1 MGNIEYFKGK
11 TLTKNLYIVMK
22 AYVAIFFLT
31 ALFLSTKFKLSF
43 SMLLI
48 LIKLIGFY
56 QSVHKTFI
64 LECEKQKI
72 DQKIK
77 MKTKGFYHTYLT
89 KVGLESEINA
99 DEKKNE
105 TTLERQF
112 YIFTQNLK
120 VNFVKTRR
128 EKVWGVLTVVLLIC
142 ITMEYLS
149 YFLEY
154 FGSNGSKQF
163 MEWINLALFML
174 GWKGYKKN
182 KLADVYG
189 YYLLLAMI
197 AVERLI
203 AKRLKAALKK
213 EILSFQMGDTET
225 VPDNMDA
232 VHLETN
238 KKKETQHIHRFTMK
252 MLRLQDNDAGDK
264 IQTQRES
271 ASSTNQIQN
280 KNMHSSI
287 LEEKGKFTIN

>member
-1 MGNIEYFKGK
+1 MSRLYNKPLKRRWTNLAEKEKHDFIIFCKKRVLGEIEYFKGR

-22 AYVAIFFLT
+22 VYVAVFFLV
-31 ALFLSTKFKLSF
+31 AVFLSTKFKLSF
-43 SMLLI
+43 SMLFI
-48 LIKLIGFY
+48 LVKLMNFY
-56 QSVHKTFI
+56 QSVHRTFI
-64 LECEKQKI
+64 VECEKQKI

-77 MKTKGFYHTYLT
+77 MKTKSFFHAYLT
-89 KVGLESEINA
+89 KVGLESEVS
-99 DEKKNE
+99 DEDKHSDSV
-105 TTLERQF
+105 LERQF

-128 EKVWGVLTVVLLIC
+128 EKVWGAVTAVLLVC

-149 YFLEY
+149 YFLDY

-163 MEWINLALFML
+163 MEWINLALFMM

-189 YYLLLAMI
+189 YYLLLVLI

-225 VPDNMDA
+225 VPDNMEA
-232 VHLETN
+232 
-238 KKKETQHIHRFTMK
+238 
-252 MLRLQDNDAGDK
+252 
-264 IQTQRES
+264 
-271 ASSTNQIQN
+271 
-280 KNMHSSI
+280 
-287 LEEKGKFTIN
+287 